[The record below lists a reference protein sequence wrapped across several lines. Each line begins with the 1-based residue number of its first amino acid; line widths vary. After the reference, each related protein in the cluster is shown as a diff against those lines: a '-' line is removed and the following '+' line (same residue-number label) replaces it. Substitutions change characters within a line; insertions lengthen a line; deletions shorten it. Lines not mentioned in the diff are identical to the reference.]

1 MADIVASHIHRSNLP
16 RAEKSAILNFMRGA
30 GGRVR
35 SFGGRGIARAGMFAR
50 STHKSAPVRTA
61 IGLGIGGLLGTLH
74 VKLPQGLDVKGKAP
88 ADLIASLAMTAVA
101 MGARAGSMHGI
112 SHHAET
118 IAVASGSVF
127 AFRKSVDLM
136 SELERRKG
144 RVPGGTVG
152 LKKTALPGGTAAHH
166 GDGEDPL
173 ASFART
179 L

>member
-16 RAEKSAILNFMRGA
+16 HAEKSAILRFMGGA
-30 GGRVR
+30 GSRIR
-35 SFGGRGIARAGMFAR
+35 SYGSRGFARAGMFAR
-50 STHKSAPVRTA
+50 ATHKSAPVRTA
-61 IGLGIGGLLGTLH
+61 IGLGVGGLLGTLH

-88 ADLIASLAMTAVA
+88 VDLIASLAMTAVA
-101 MGARAGSMHGI
+101 MGSRAGGMHGI

-118 IAVASGSVF
+118 IAVAAGATF
-127 AFRKSVDLM
+127 AFRKSVDLV

-144 RVPGGTVG
+144 RMPGGTVG
-152 LKKTALPGGTAAHH
+152 LKKAAGAVAAHH

-173 ASFART
+173 AAFART